1 MRFREV
7 LMEYYYIMLKF
18 LFIEDS
24 IKIIYFFDECS
35 FFFLYYE
42 DVYICIL

>member
-24 IKIIYFFDECS
+24 IKSIYFFDRCS
-35 FFFLYYE
+35 FFFFYYG
-42 DVYICIL
+42 DVDICIL

>member
-24 IKIIYFFDECS
+24 IKIIYFFDGCS